1 MTRCQQILLVHTQLF
16 VSLND
21 RWYFERFSKF
31 QNSIQGF
38 SNRDIIFFFSF
49 FFVDPS
55 QELIMFSRSGVG
67 NICLNRTYPLLIFG
81 LKAFKPFIR
90 NQAIEVLTDYI

>member
-1 MTRCQQILLVHTQLF
+1 MIDGTLK
-16 VSLND
+16 D
-21 RWYFERFSKF
+21 F
-31 QNSIQGF
+31 QNFKIQFRDFPIETLF
-38 SNRDIIFFFSF
+38 SFFSF